1 MKKMNTMLKRWSL
14 VMAFLLILPVFAA
27 CSAATDEMKTPM
39 PGFGRDQDGV
49 DAPGESPDEGGE
61 TDGGD
66 NGAISDRKLTRTV
79 ELRMETRDYDALT
92 DQVEAEVM
100 LAGGYTQSSSLSGDA
115 ASDSLRQ
122 AAYVLRIPSDAVDS
136 FLAAISGGGQVL
148 SQSSKIEDITLEYVD
163 TESRLDALRVE
174 QDILMGILEDAETI
188 EDIITIQDRLTN
200 IRYELEG
207 FESRKRSMDNLAEY
221 SVINLSIREVRD
233 LTRTEEDDFGAE
245 LRSRFTQAWKDLGEG
260 LRTLTLNLVS
270 MWPML
275 LLLAAA
281 LVIVILTARS
291 RNKKR
296 RQDMRE
302 HRDPPPARITEE
314 APPPSDEEAPPK
326 E

>member
-1 MKKMNTMLKRWSL
+1 
-14 VMAFLLILPVFAA
+14 
-27 CSAATDEMKTPM
+27 
-39 PGFGRDQDGV
+39 
-49 DAPGESPDEGGE
+49 
-61 TDGGD
+61 
-66 NGAISDRKLTRTV
+66 
-79 ELRMETRDYDALT
+79 METRDYDALT
-92 DQVEAEVM
+92 DRVEAEVM

-207 FESRKRSMDNLAEY
+207 FESRKRSMDNLVEY